1 MAQNQRIVLQRRK
14 RTMKNYLLILMGILF
29 VCCQSQ
35 PERPFSEAEKLADK
49 QYYQFFHWM
58 LFGDGDKDTAVESLF
73 KSAEA
78 GYAESQSQL
87 GGCYAYR
94 PDLIKRKGAD
104 IDSAVIWWLKAAE
117 QEDYVAQKE
126 LAIFH
131 VRMKEW
137 KQAKYWLKRA
147 EKNDFEDETLYH
159 EIRGYERRNVQP
171 IPKESRIAVKQYYQ
185 FLSYVQSGYKLNFDI
200 KNLIES
206 AESGYVHSQTELACC
221 YAYRPDLLGCEKPHI
236 DSAVI
241 WWHKAAEQDDWVAQE
256 KLAQHY
262 VDLQDWKQAKFWLKR
277 AKKNG
282 YKDKELQKQIRK
294 NL

>member
-1 MAQNQRIVLQRRK
+1 
-14 RTMKNYLLILMGILF
+14 MKHDIIILLGILLIG
-29 VCCQSQ
+29 CQSQ
-35 PERPFSEAEKLADK
+35 SQQSDSESDDLLYE
-49 QYYQFFHWM
+49 QYWQFQESM
-58 LFGDGDKDTAVESLF
+58 LFGIGDEDTAIESLF

-94 PDLIKRKGAD
+94 PDLIKREGAD

-131 VRMKEW
+131 VRMKDW
-137 KQAKYWLKRA
+137 KQAKFWFKRA
-147 EKNDFEDETLYH
+147 EKNGFEDETLYH

-185 FLSYVQSGYKLNFDI
+185 FLSYVQSGCKLNFDI

-206 AESGYVHSQTELACC
+206 AESGYVHSQTELGCC
-221 YAYRPDLLGCEKPHI
+221 YAYCPDLLGCEKPNI

-241 WWHKAAEQDDWVAQE
+241 WWHKAAGQDDWVAQE
-256 KLAQHY
+256 KLANHY
-262 VDLQDWKQAKFWLKR
+262 ADIQDWKQAKYWLKR

-282 YKDKELQKQIRK
+282 YKNKELQKKINK
-294 NL
+294 HL

>member
-1 MAQNQRIVLQRRK
+1 
-14 RTMKNYLLILMGILF
+14 MKHDIIILLGILLIG
-29 VCCQSQ
+29 CQSQ
-35 PERPFSEAEKLADK
+35 SQQSDSESDDLLYE
-49 QYYQFFHWM
+49 QYWQFQESM
-58 LFGDGDKDTAVESLF
+58 LFGIGDEDTAIESLF

-94 PDLIKRKGAD
+94 PDLIKREGAD

-147 EKNDFEDETLYH
+147 EKNGFEDETLYH

-185 FLSYVQSGYKLNFDI
+185 FLSYVQSGCKLNFDI

-206 AESGYVHSQTELACC
+206 AESGYVHSQTELGCC
-221 YAYRPDLLGCEKPHI
+221 YAYCPDLLGCEKPNI

-241 WWHKAAEQDDWVAQE
+241 WWHKAAGQDDWVAQE
-256 KLAQHY
+256 KLANHY
-262 VDLQDWKQAKFWLKR
+262 ADIQDWKQAKYWLKR

-282 YKDKELQKQIRK
+282 YKNKELQKKINK
-294 NL
+294 HL

>member
-1 MAQNQRIVLQRRK
+1 
-14 RTMKNYLLILMGILF
+14 MKHDIIILLGILLIG
-29 VCCQSQ
+29 CQSQ
-35 PERPFSEAEKLADK
+35 SQQSDSESDDLLYE
-49 QYYQFFHWM
+49 QYWQFQESM
-58 LFGDGDKDTAVESLF
+58 LFGIGDEDTAIESLF

-94 PDLIKRKGAD
+94 PDLIKREGAD

-147 EKNDFEDETLYH
+147 EKNGFEDETLYH

-171 IPKESRIAVKQYYQ
+171 IPKDSRIAVKQYYQ
-185 FLSYVQSGYKLNFDI
+185 FLSYVQSGCKLNFDI

-206 AESGYVHSQTELACC
+206 AESGYVHSQTELGCC
-221 YAYRPDLLGCEKPHI
+221 YAYCPDLLGCEKPNI

-241 WWHKAAEQDDWVAQE
+241 WWHKAAGQDDWVAQE
-256 KLAQHY
+256 KLANHY
-262 VDLQDWKQAKFWLKR
+262 ADIQDWKQAKYWLKR

-282 YKDKELQKQIRK
+282 YKNKELQKKINK
-294 NL
+294 HL